1 MVSSGALTGGK
12 TFLKSTM
19 SQARLN
25 SVLLLHVRKE
35 LSPDIKSVMAEFIG
49 LNDTRR
55 PIFGDIRGVHQ
66 AYSIWET
73 GTNVLILV
81 PDSIC

>member
-1 MVSSGALTGGK
+1 
-12 TFLKSTM
+12 M

-25 SVLLLHVRKE
+25 SVLLLPVHKE

-55 PIFGDIRGVHQ
+55 RIFGDIRGK
-66 AYSIWET
+66 SEIF
-73 GTNVLILV
+73 L
-81 PDSIC
+81 

>member
-1 MVSSGALTGGK
+1 MVSSGALAGGK

-25 SVLLLHVRKE
+25 SVLLLHVHNELHNE

-55 PIFGDIRGVHQ
+55 RIFGDIRGVHQ
-66 AYSIWET
+66 AYSIW
-73 GTNVLILV
+73 
-81 PDSIC
+81 D

>member
-12 TFLKSTM
+12 TFLKLTM

-25 SVLLLHVRKE
+25 SVLLLHVHNKE

-49 LNDTRR
+49 LKDTRR
-55 PIFGDIRGVHQ
+55 QIFGDIRGVHQ
-66 AYSIWET
+66 AYSIW
-73 GTNVLILV
+73 
-81 PDSIC
+81 D

>member
-1 MVSSGALTGGK
+1 MTSYHSWSPLHGALTGGK

-25 SVLLLHVRKE
+25 IVLFLLHVHKE
-35 LSPDIKSVMAEFIG
+35 LSPDMKSVVAEFIG

-55 PIFGDIRGVHQ
+55 RILGVIRGIYQ
-66 AYSIWET
+66 AYSIW
-73 GTNVLILV
+73 
-81 PDSIC
+81 D